1 MLLKNLMNDYLNEN
15 NNTHINNLFN
25 ISNKLMSPIEVKKTQ
40 WHLNENNTCLQKI
53 YDFKN
58 IKQKDHFILEILKYQ
73 REVEVDIEIICRGL
87 NVTINIHAYYKEI
100 SDLETDTSKD
110 IDKIK
115 KDVFYYYA
123 EK

>member
-40 WHLNENNTCLQKI
+40 WHLNENNTYLQKI

-58 IKQKDHFILEILKYQ
+58 IKQKDHFVLEILKYQ
-73 REVEVDIEIICRGL
+73 REIEVDIEIICRGL

>member
-1 MLLKNLMNDYLNEN
+1 MLLKNLMNDYLIEN
-15 NNTHINNLFN
+15 NNKNINNLFN
-25 ISNKLMSPIEVKKTQ
+25 ISNKLMSPIEVKKTE
-40 WHLNENNTCLQKI
+40 WHLNDDNTCLKKI
-53 YDFKN
+53 YEFKN
-58 IKQKDHFILEILKYQ
+58 IKQKDHFVLEILKYQ

-87 NVTINIHAYYKEI
+87 IITVNLYSYYKEI